1 MKNLVDPTPKQLK
14 AESDLFTLM
23 GWEGG
28 FLELFC
34 HHGVTWKNFPIR
46 PALRK
51 EIEDIVKVLKD
62 LAPRMDDV
70 SGLLEESSAE
80 VPEEEDME

>member
-34 HHGVTWKNFPIR
+34 HHGVTWK
-46 PALRK
+46 